1 VSPKINHDGAVL
13 DLVNARLAGQ
23 NPAVPKVGR
32 PSRDQ
37 LVVES
42 FRQQLAARNLNRWGL
57 PAADPAAAVA
67 LDAEAPTPAEQ
78 AEPIESTPQEL
89 AAWAQLDEE
98 TRDLA
103 IAGDAGALAEWLELV
118 AVEEAAG

>member
-1 VSPKINHDGAVL
+1 MTRTDHDAAVL

>member
-98 TRDLA
+98 TQGRA
-103 IAGDAGALAEWLELV
+103 IDGDAGALAEWLELV

>member
-1 VSPKINHDGAVL
+1 MSPKINHDAAVQ

>member
-1 VSPKINHDGAVL
+1 VSPKTDHDAAVL